1 MEGKAQGAYITTA
14 GCRETGSCRS
24 RGIQLKIRIKKLKK
38 SGPSTMV
45 KENLSQLWAIPA
57 PSWGFVHFLSK
68 VIMFFAGFTG
78 NTPGKP
84 ICTEFQSLLSM
95 GLNEW
100 LNHVT

>member
-68 VIMFFAGFTG
+68 VYNVFCRFY
-78 NTPGKP
+78 GKHP
-84 ICTEFQSLLSM
+84 WKAHM
-95 GLNEW
+95 Y
-100 LNHVT
+100 